1 MLSMQP
7 PQTVPSMQYVPQASQ
22 HMSHPAHPSQR
33 PVFQQQPSFQQ
44 APQAA
49 SRVSETAPA
58 FSSRRIP
65 APSESRVVP
74 ASTRVPSRERATSNF
89 PAFDTDWD
97 VPAFQRKG
105 Q

>member
-1 MLSMQP
+1 MTPTL
-7 PQTVPSMQYVPQASQ
+7 AS
-22 HMSHPAHPSQR
+22 PYSQ
-33 PVFQQQPSFQQ
+33 SFLLIRRGRTYGVDDV
-44 APQAA
+44 ANGTI
-49 SRVSETAPA
+49 SAPA

-65 APSESRVVP
+65 APADSRVAP
-74 ASTRVPSRERATSNF
+74 ASTRLPTRERASANF